1 MIDMIGVTYS
11 YMYLEHD
18 QSGQLSGER
27 AGVDVILGGQI
38 SKSTNINL
46 EEERLEC
53 FMIYIS

>member
-27 AGVDVILGGQI
+27 ASVDVILGGQI

-46 EEERLEC
+46 EEVRLE
-53 FMIYIS
+53 

>member
-27 AGVDVILGGQI
+27 ASVDVILGGQI

-46 EEERLEC
+46 EEERLE
-53 FMIYIS
+53 